1 MYAKI
6 KNGDDT
12 APPLKFN
19 PSRFDGGYFQ
29 PDLSFYYD
37 KAFNMTENANSRKM
51 RAIVSRH
58 ASGEAKTPMTH
69 ETSHDTFN

>member
-12 APPLKFN
+12 APSLKFN
-19 PSRFDGGYFQ
+19 PSRFDGGRFL
-29 PDLSFYYD
+29 PESSD
-37 KAFNMTENANSRKM
+37 KAFNMTVEANSRKM